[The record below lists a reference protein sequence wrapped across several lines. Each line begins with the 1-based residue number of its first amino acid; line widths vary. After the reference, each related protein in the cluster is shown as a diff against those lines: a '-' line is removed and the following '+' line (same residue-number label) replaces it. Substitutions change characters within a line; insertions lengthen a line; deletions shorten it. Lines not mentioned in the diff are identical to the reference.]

1 MISLYTRW
9 NVTVCQ
15 VRSATLLQITSSD
28 YIMLILIHWPH
39 AHDACQLAYF
49 NQILEFLVSMLNRTQ
64 LPDPNIFLRDRFLPR
79 PSSYSKPNTYSYQPS
94 IAVKFPTNECKIQKE
109 LKRAFI
115 ISNYFKISPSFR
127 IGLFNFIFCLS
138 EENCLSYRL
147 SEENCLRRKY
157 QDNEF
162 NSN

>member
-1 MISLYTRW
+1 MLPFNISADQQFGSITWISELYNKLQEMISLYTRW

-94 IAVKFPTNECKIQKE
+94 IAVKFPTNECKI
-109 LKRAFI
+109 
-115 ISNYFKISPSFR
+115 
-127 IGLFNFIFCLS
+127 
-138 EENCLSYRL
+138 
-147 SEENCLRRKY
+147 
-157 QDNEF
+157 
-162 NSN
+162 

>member
-1 MISLYTRW
+1 MLPFNISADQQFGSITWIFELYNKLQEMISLYTRW

-94 IAVKFPTNECKIQKE
+94 IAVKFPTNECKI
-109 LKRAFI
+109 
-115 ISNYFKISPSFR
+115 
-127 IGLFNFIFCLS
+127 
-138 EENCLSYRL
+138 
-147 SEENCLRRKY
+147 
-157 QDNEF
+157 
-162 NSN
+162 